1 MEFLPGLIKWCC
13 VRKVEENGAEMR
25 AYEVLATTTRI
36 DGSVLKLP
44 HLERA
49 LPTFRDRLAHERIRK
64 CYTVVLSIAGW
75 NKRLTYRPFFCGE

>member
-1 MEFLPGLIKWCC
+1 MEFLPGPIKWCC

-44 HLERA
+44 YLERA

-64 CYTVVLSIAGW
+64 CYTGVLSIAGW